1 MRPVRCQWLS
11 KADARLYATEAEPC
25 AATAPVECG
34 RGTGA
39 LDATA
44 AATAA
49 PAVVLSAASGAT
61 ATATAAASS
70 TAMASIVC

>member
-39 LDATA
+39 LDAA
-44 AATAA
+44 AAMSLGLCIRYPGIIGPTS
-49 PAVVLSAASGAT
+49 PGAD
-61 ATATAAASS
+61 
-70 TAMASIVC
+70 